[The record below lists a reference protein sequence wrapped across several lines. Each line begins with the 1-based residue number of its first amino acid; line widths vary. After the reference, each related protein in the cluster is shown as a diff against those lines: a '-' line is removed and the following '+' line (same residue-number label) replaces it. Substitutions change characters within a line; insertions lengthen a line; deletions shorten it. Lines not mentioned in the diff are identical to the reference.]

1 MITDVLEQGGIMKKH
16 VMATVAITTF
26 LLNALNSSAVTI
38 NAKSG
43 SREDIQSAI
52 DNAPENATVVIPEGN
67 FDFKG
72 PKIEVKK
79 NITISGSG
87 EKKTVLKQTS
97 ALDWFFRVV
106 SDSYFRLTNLV
117 LDGGRNGNGIKVASD
132 SLEMRIDNSTFKNF
146 KKRAIETNGNIKGV
160 IDNNQFQEN
169 SVTDIVIY
177 GDNDGA
183 WKRPVKLGSDD
194 AVYVEKNQFEHKN
207 VKGAIHSISSNR
219 GSNYVFRYNTIDD
232 GNLNTNPIDAHGN
245 FFYGRGSRKYEIY
258 GNKIKSG
265 GSYQGMYIRGGTGV
279 IYDNEFSGKFDY
291 PIVLENY
298 RSFRDTSTKYPA
310 PDQINDLHIWDN
322 KYEGKEVEPFMRDR
336 GMVRQHIK
344 KDRDYFM
351 KKKAGYKAYP
361 FPYEE
366 AEDPEDEIGLMG
378 SLFKMFSMFKKK
390 NA

>member
-1 MITDVLEQGGIMKKH
+1 MKKH
-16 VMATVAITTF
+16 VMAIVAITTF
-26 LLNALNSSAVTI
+26 LLNALDSSAVTI

-72 PKIEVKK
+72 PPINVRK

-87 EKKTVLKQTS
+87 KKKTVLKLTS
-97 ALDWFFRVV
+97 ALDWLFRIV

-117 LDGGRNGNGIKVASD
+117 LDGGRNGNGIKITGD
-132 SLEMRIDNSTFKNF
+132 GLETRIDNSTFKNF
-146 KKRAIETNGNIKGV
+146 KKRAIETNGNIKGL

-183 WKRPVKLGSDD
+183 WNRSVKLGSDD
-194 AVYVEKNQFEHKN
+194 AVYVEKNQFEHKK
-207 VKGAIHSISSNR
+207 VKDAIHSISSNR

-298 RSFRDTSTKYPA
+298 RSFRNASTRYPA
-310 PDQINDLHIWDN
+310 PDQINDLHIWNN
-322 KYEGKEVEPFMRDR
+322 KYEGKDVEPFIRDR

-344 KDRDYFM
+344 KDRDYFL
-351 KKKAGYKAYP
+351 KKKTGYKPYP
-361 FPYEE
+361 FPYE
-366 AEDPEDEIGLMG
+366 DPDEEIGLAG
-378 SLFKMFSMFKKK
+378 SLFKMISMFKKK
-390 NA
+390 DGIKF